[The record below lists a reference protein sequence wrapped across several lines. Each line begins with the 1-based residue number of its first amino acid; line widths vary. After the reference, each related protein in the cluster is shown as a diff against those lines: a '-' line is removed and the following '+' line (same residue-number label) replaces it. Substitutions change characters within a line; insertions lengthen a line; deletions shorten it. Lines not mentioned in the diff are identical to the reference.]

1 MTTMNQ
7 QKPLRKYAAGQFEAS
22 TMPADEEYRGA
33 IIRLIR
39 ETGELASNPEYI
51 KHTSLLPELV
61 KMGPTPADRVRM
73 AEYYAD
79 EMRHG
84 YIFEGLLNEL
94 GVDTTDPSMYTS
106 IEALNLMTE
115 ISSWESL
122 AVFNTLFDRAG
133 GMQLQNYE
141 TSSYAPLQRTGVFVA
156 RDEAG
161 HAAMGVQ
168 HLRNSCRTAEG
179 RQVAQEALDYWYPIS
194 LDMFGTTN
202 GKRQWRYIEMG
213 LKTKSNAELRQEFIE
228 EVDPLLESLGLT
240 VPDKE
245 KNRHFL

>member
-1 MTTMNQ
+1 MTAVQ
-7 QKPLRKYAAGQFEAS
+7 QKPMRKYAPGQFEAN
-22 TMPADEEYRGA
+22 TMPDDEEYRQA
-33 IIRLIR
+33 VIKLIA

-51 KHTSLLPELV
+51 RHTSLLPQLV
-61 KMGPTPADRVRM
+61 KLGPTPADRVRM

-84 YIFEGLLNEL
+84 YIFEGLLQEL

-106 IEALNLMTE
+106 IEALNLMGE
-115 ISSWESL
+115 IKTWESL

-168 HLRNSCRTAEG
+168 HLRNSCRTEEG
-179 RQVAQEALDYWYPIS
+179 RARAQEALDYWYPIS
-194 LDMFGTTN
+194 LDMFGTSK

-213 LKTKSNAELRQEFIE
+213 LKTKTNDELRQEFID
-228 EVDPLLESLGLT
+228 EVDPLLESQGLT
-240 VPDKE
+240 VPDKV
-245 KNRHFL
+245 KGRKFL